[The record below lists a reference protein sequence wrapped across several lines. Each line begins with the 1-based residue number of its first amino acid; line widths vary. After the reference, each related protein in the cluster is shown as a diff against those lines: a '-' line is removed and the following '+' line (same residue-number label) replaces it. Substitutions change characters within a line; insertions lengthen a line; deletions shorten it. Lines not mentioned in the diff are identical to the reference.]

1 MSKVFLFF
9 MIISVIILIVSVLE
23 FYQYHSS
30 AYIAGAVLS
39 FVSASLNLFYY
50 VEYKNLN

>member
-9 MIISVIILIVSVLE
+9 MIISVITLIVSVLK

-30 AYIAGAVLS
+30 AYIASAILS
-39 FVSASLNLFYY
+39 FVTAILNLFYY
-50 VEYKNLN
+50 VEYKRLN